1 MPSTSTILVVDDDA
15 KGRQLLNN
23 LLASE
28 GYRVALAANGH
39 EALDLAAELRPDVV
53 LLDVM
58 MPGLDGFEVC
68 RRLRAS
74 DALHHV
80 PILLLTALDDR
91 QSKLQG
97 LEAGAD
103 DFLSKPFDSV
113 ELRTRLRTITRLN
126 RFRTLFDE
134 RARFETA
141 IAYAP
146 DGVVLAD
153 DAGKIV
159 LINAAFQQLVRAE
172 AAEDPALT
180 IFDYFAVPEARLLRD
195 QLAES
200 STIGRRL
207 GPIETQLQHSRGAET
222 IVEITVGRLPGQRGT
237 VLEFNI
243 RDITE
248 KKQLEAQL
256 MRSQRIEILGQLAG
270 GIVHDVNNILTAIS
284 GNAMLAE
291 DAEPERR
298 PVHLTNIQTS
308 VRRGASLLRQI
319 LMFARGSDGELA
331 PTSTALLVHETAGI
345 VNEVL
350 GKQIKV
356 SHDAPLGLP
365 EVLGDSNQLHQVLMN
380 FCVNARDAM
389 PNGGTVH
396 LSTAR
401 AQLTAEQARA
411 IGPDA
416 KPGSYVTLSVR
427 DTGTGMP
434 PEVRARLFDPFFT
447 TKPADRGTGLG
458 LATVAR
464 VVRRHDGFIGVE
476 TALGQG
482 TCFTCYFPAVAAAV
496 AS

>member
-1 MPSTSTILVVDDDA
+1 MNPTSTILVVDDDA

-28 GYRVALAANGH
+28 GYRVALAPDGH
-39 EALDLAAELRPDVV
+39 AALALAEDLRPDVV

-68 RRLRAS
+68 RRLRAN
-74 DALHHV
+74 DALRHV

-141 IAYAP
+141 VAYSP
-146 DGVVLAD
+146 DGVVLAGD
-153 DAGKIV
+153 DGKIV
-159 LINAAFQQLVRAE
+159 MLNTAFRSLVRVE
-172 AAEDPALT
+172 AADDSALPV
-180 IFDYFAVPEARLLRD
+180 FDYFAAAEARLLRE
-195 QLAES
+195 QLGKS
-200 STIGRRL
+200 SMIGHRI
-207 GPIETQLQHSRGAET
+207 GPIETQLQHARAEDT
-222 IVEITVGRLPGQRGT
+222 IVEITVGRLPGQGGS
-237 VLEFNI
+237 VLEFNV

-248 KKQLEAQL
+248 KKRLESL
-256 MRSQRIEILGQLAG
+256 LLRSQRIEILGQLAG

-291 DAEPERR
+291 DAEPAKARQHME
-298 PVHLTNIQTS
+298 NIQKS

-350 GKQIKV
+350 SKMIKV
-356 SHDAPLGLP
+356 SYDAPGDLP
-365 EVLGDSNQLHQVLMN
+365 DINGDSNQLHQVLMN

-389 PNGGTVH
+389 PNGGTLRLTTERVT
-396 LSTAR
+396 LS
-401 AQLTAEQARA
+401 AEQARA
-411 IGPDA
+411 IGPEARAGDF
-416 KPGSYVTLSVR
+416 VTLCVR
-427 DTGTGMP
+427 DSGTGMP
-434 PEVRARLFDPFFT
+434 PEVKARLFDPFFT

-458 LATVAR
+458 LATVLR
-464 VVRRHDGFIGVE
+464 VVRRHEGFIAVDTVIGK
-476 TALGQG
+476 G
-482 TCFTCYFPAVAAAV
+482 TTFTCYFPVPAA
-496 AS
+496 